1 MAERSRKD
9 VDREKKLHRLLS
21 ILRNL
26 DIRQQ
31 CTPKIL
37 AQEFG
42 TTERNI
48 YRDLNDLDAAGFSI
62 TFDREYNTY
71 RFTDSDFSLRDLN
84 LNSGELTAL
93 LVGQQLSHNL
103 GKPSVE
109 RTVCEKSRNHAETS
123 SWLTSVYQS
132 QPKRRM

>member
-1 MAERSRKD
+1 MAEKSRKD
-9 VDREKKLHRLLS
+9 ADREKKLHRLLS

-48 YRDLNDLDAAGFSI
+48 YRDLKDLDTAGFSI
-62 TFDREYNTY
+62 TFDRENNTY
-71 RFTDSDFSLRDLN
+71 RFTL
-84 LNSGELTAL
+84 
-93 LVGQQLSHNL
+93 
-103 GKPSVE
+103 
-109 RTVCEKSRNHAETS
+109 
-123 SWLTSVYQS
+123 
-132 QPKRRM
+132 